1 MRQSVIE
8 LMVAQRDD
16 IRRKEIH
23 DFDGAN
29 ALVFGVDNG
38 SLHHISG
45 DGVDNVFLLAP
56 HLIDI
61 A

>member
-1 MRQSVIE
+1 MWQTVIE
-8 LMVAQRDD
+8 LVVAQGND
-16 IRRKEIH
+16 IRREEIH
-23 DFDGAN
+23 DFDGAY